1 LAVVVRRTE
10 DATPVHRAVVRSTVE
25 EAAWRVRTKIER
37 QRASGSRPAAR
48 LHQCGAGEVCV
59 SAKAQYADTP
69 TLNRHY
75 FDSAV
80 AAGSEDRYEDAVKL
94 WRACLE
100 TGDLMAHYGLG
111 YTLYE
116 LGDFRGAYRHLRAYT
131 EITPDNG
138 WAQSWLG
145 RTCIALGE
153 RDEARSALQKAIAL
167 EEEGGDA
174 PELLAGLT

>member
-1 LAVVVRRTE
+1 M
-10 DATPVHRAVVRSTVE
+10 
-25 EAAWRVRTKIER
+25 
-37 QRASGSRPAAR
+37 
-48 LHQCGAGEVCV
+48 
-59 SAKAQYADTP
+59 
-69 TLNRHY
+69 
-75 FDSAV
+75 